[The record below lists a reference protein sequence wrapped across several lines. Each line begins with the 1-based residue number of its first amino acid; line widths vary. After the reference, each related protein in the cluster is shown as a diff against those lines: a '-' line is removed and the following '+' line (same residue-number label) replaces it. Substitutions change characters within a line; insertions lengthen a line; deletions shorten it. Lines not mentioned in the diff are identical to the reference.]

1 MEDGSFEVRA
11 TDADGKASYS
21 RVEAESV
28 ESLVERLAADGLQAS
43 EVRASG
49 TRRLFE
55 PRRFSAED
63 FAVFNAELAAAC
75 RRNVPLPGALRV
87 LSKELRSHAVRDSLE
102 AVARDV
108 EGGADLASA
117 FARRSEVFPPG
128 YVALVDAGLK
138 SGDLAGT
145 LLVFAE
151 EARFSARMRDSL
163 RSAVLYPLLV
173 VFAATLFLSYAGWV
187 LLPEFAKTF
196 DDMLDGGAVPPL
208 TRLVFAAAPV
218 LGWAPVVFA
227 GACVLAT
234 AAWRFF
240 LRGSAKARLVA
251 KMVMTFPVVGS
262 YTHAVAL
269 TRFCRTLSNA
279 LAAEVPVPEAIAL
292 SGLASGNAAVPS
304 AAEELQKKV
313 AEGGAISEGLE
324 EEADVFPATF
334 VWMLSLGES
343 RGEVRPALD
352 EYAKLQEERARRL
365 GEVLP
370 VLTATIVGLLGAV
383 LLGAGVIAV
392 FQPLITLMESI
403 Q

>member
-1 MEDGSFEVRA
+1 LDDGPFDVRA
-11 TDADGKASYS
+11 TDADGNASYS

-28 ESLVERLAADGLQAS
+28 ESLVEHLAADGLQVS
-43 EVRASG
+43 EVTGSG

-63 FAVFNAELAAAC
+63 FAAFNVELAAAC

-87 LSKELRSHAVRDSLE
+87 LSKELRSAAVRDSLE

-128 YVALVDAGLK
+128 YVALVDAGIK

-173 VFAATLFLSYAGWV
+173 VFAATLFLSFAGCV
-187 LLPEFAKTF
+187 LLPEFEKTF
-196 DDMLDGGAVPPL
+196 DDMLDGRVVPPL

-227 GACVLAT
+227 GACVLAV
-234 AAWRFF
+234 AAWRFL
-240 LRGSAKARLVA
+240 LRGSTRARLVA
-251 KMVMTFPVVGS
+251 EVVMAIPAVGS
-262 YTHAVAL
+262 YIHAVAL

-279 LAAEVPVPEAIAL
+279 LSAEVPVPEAVAL
-292 SGLASGNAAVPS
+292 AGLASGNAAVQS
-304 AAEELQKKV
+304 AAAELQRKV

-324 EEADVFPATF
+324 EEGDVFPATF
-334 VWMLSLGES
+334 VWMLSLSES

-365 GEVLP
+365 GDVLP
-370 VLTATIVGLLGAV
+370 VLTATVVGVLGAALLGAS
-383 LLGAGVIAV
+383 VIAV
-392 FQPLITLMESI
+392 FQPLIALMESI
-403 Q
+403 R